1 MLRFLQFDSE
11 WTFWDGATFGLANSV
26 LLIIDWGLEIRFYLT
41 TPINKKSQLFFNYIH
56 GPGADH
62 FEGGGFLEAKA
73 DATRIVAESFAPSG
87 R

>member
-1 MLRFLQFDSE
+1 
-11 WTFWDGATFGLANSV
+11 

-56 GPGADH
+56 EPGADH

-73 DATRIVAESFAPSG
+73 DAIRVINF
-87 R
+87 